1 MGLRR
6 PFSRRHPS
14 ERGQVSMTRPLAQ
27 FALTGLLALV
37 VVAVIG
43 YFVLRNIGTKEA
55 IRDARNQAAQLAK
68 NVVEPA
74 LSPALINGDPKA
86 LAGFDKRIRQSEL
99 GSGGNI
105 VRVKLW
111 TRDGK
116 IVYSDEPKLI
126 GAHYPLGDDEIKAM
140 SHGVTE
146 AELSDLS
153 RPENQYERGQGKLL
167 EVYLP
172 VSLADGQPLLFETY
186 QRFNSITAGG
196 RTVLGSFLPAFL
208 AALALLWAIQSP
220 LAWSMARRLRQGQTE
235 REELLISA
243 VDASNV
249 ERRRI
254 ASDLHDGPVQELA
267 GLSFALAGAAD
278 SAPDDTPPEVV
289 GTLRE
294 SASVTRQIMRRL
306 RALLVEIHPPN
317 LHAAGLEA
325 ALSDLLTPLSANGIT
340 THLDVASG
348 RALSPAAEAILFR
361 GAQEAI
367 RNVIH
372 HRGASTVDVSVAS
385 VNGTAR
391 LVVQDDGRGFDPE
404 ERERRREEGH
414 IGLRLMGDLVQHM
427 GGHLK
432 VTSAPGRGTRFDLEV
447 PTT

>member
-1 MGLRR
+1 
-6 PFSRRHPS
+6 
-14 ERGQVSMTRPLAQ
+14 MTRPLAQ

-43 YFVLRNIGTKEA
+43 YFVLRNIGTK
-55 IRDARNQAAQLAK
+55 AAQLAK
-68 NVVEPA
+68 NVVEPG

-86 LAGFDKRIRQSEL
+86 LAAFDKRIRQSEL

-126 GAHYPLGDDEIKAM
+126 GAQYPLGDDEVKAM
-140 SHGVTE
+140 AHGVTE

-196 RTVLGSFLPAFL
+196 RTVLRSFLPAFL

-325 ALSDLLTPLSANGIT
+325 ALSDLLTPLSANGVT
-340 THLDVASG
+340 THLDVTGG

-372 HRGASTVDVSVAS
+372 HSGASTVDVSVAS

-432 VTSAPGRGTRFDLEV
+432 VTSAPGKGTRFDLEV

>member
-1 MGLRR
+1 MRLRL
-6 PFSRRHPS
+6 PFPRRQQAD
-14 ERGQVSMTRPLAQ
+14 RGPVSMARPLAQ

-37 VVAVIG
+37 LVAVIS
-43 YFVLRNIGTKEA
+43 YFVLRSIGTKQA
-55 IRDARNQAAQLAK
+55 IRDARNEAAQLAR

-74 LSPALINGDPKA
+74 LTPQLIAGDPKA
-86 LAGFDKRIRQSEL
+86 LADFDRRIRQSEL
-99 GSGGNI
+99 SAGGNI

-111 TRDGK
+111 TRDGN

-126 GAHYPLGDDEIKAM
+126 GTSYPLGEEEIEAM
-140 SHGVTE
+140 AHGATQ

-172 VSLADGQPLLFETY
+172 VRLANGQPLLFETY
-186 QRFNSITAGG
+186 QKFTSITASG
-196 RTVLGSFLPAFL
+196 RSILRSFLPAFL

-267 GLSFALAGAAD
+267 GLSFSLAGAAD
-278 SAPDDTPPEVV
+278 SAPAGTPPEVV
-289 GTLRE
+289 GTLKE

-325 ALSDLLTPLSANGIT
+325 ALSDLLTPLSANGVT
-340 THLDVASG
+340 THLDVNG
-348 RALSPAAEAILFR
+348 GTALSPAAEAILFR

-367 RNVIH
+367 RNVIGH
-372 HRGASTVDVSVAS
+372 SRASRVDVSVSA

-404 ERERRREEGH
+404 ERGRRRDEGH
-414 IGLRLMGDLVQHM
+414 IGLSLMGDLVHHM
-427 GGHLK
+427 GGHLE
-432 VTSAPGRGTRFDLEV
+432 VTSAPGKGTRFDLEV